1 MATIP
6 VPDYADNCLELFYV
20 LDSIVFDYILEMDSN
35 RYEDGINLRYRFG
48 YENDISNQMITMKLG
63 DEPCSVF
70 EMLLALAKRCDESIM
85 GTIDED
91 NTARWFWEFL
101 NNLGLGVD
109 YISHRVNKD
118 EIEHKVDIFLT
129 RKYAKDGRGSIFIF
143 KDPTINAREMEI
155 WYQLMRYLNENY

>member
-109 YISHRVNKD
+109 YISHRVSKD